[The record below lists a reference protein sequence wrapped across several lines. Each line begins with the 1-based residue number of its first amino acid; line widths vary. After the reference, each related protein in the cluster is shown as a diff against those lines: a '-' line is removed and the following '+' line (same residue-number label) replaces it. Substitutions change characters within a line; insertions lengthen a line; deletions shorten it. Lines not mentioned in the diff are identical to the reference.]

1 MKTLSESAFTS
12 IQKIFTK
19 VNQMLSLVF
28 CSVSHFLRERDYL
41 SRNEHESHKQ
51 NMLTKSMIDSMKNL
65 KTDVVETT
73 STESIS
79 SAFEALFR
87 EHWAH
92 VYRLLNRL
100 VGDPAEAEDLALET
114 FVRLYQ
120 KYPLRENESNPGGWL
135 HRVATNLGLHS
146 IRSWKRRERYEMTAG
161 KYALEEA
168 PEARPAEIMAQ
179 EEEHRLVRLALAE
192 MNERQSQLLV
202 MRYSGLSYKEIAEAL
217 RLAPTSIG
225 PLLLRAER
233 EFEKHYRALAKEE
246 R

>member
-1 MKTLSESAFTS
+1 
-12 IQKIFTK
+12 
-19 VNQMLSLVF
+19 
-28 CSVSHFLRERDYL
+28 
-41 SRNEHESHKQ
+41 
-51 NMLTKSMIDSMKNL
+51 MIDSMKNL

-73 STESIS
+73 SPDSIS
-79 SAFEALFR
+79 SSFESLFR
-87 EHWAH
+87 EHWAQ

-120 KYPLRENESNPGGWL
+120 RYPPREIEFNVGGWL

-146 IRSWKRRERYEMTAG
+146 IRGWKRRERYEMAAG
-161 KYALEEA
+161 KYALEET
-168 PEARPAEIMAQ
+168 PEDRPAEIMAQ
-179 EEEHRLVRLALAE
+179 EEERRLVRLVLGQ

-202 MRYSGLSYKEIAEAL
+202 MRYSGLSYKAIAAAL
-217 RLAPTSIG
+217 KLAPTSIG

-233 EFEKHYRALAKEE
+233 EFEKRYRALAQEE

>member
-1 MKTLSESAFTS
+1 MSY
-12 IQKIFTK
+12 
-19 VNQMLSLVF
+19 
-28 CSVSHFLRERDYL
+28 FLCERDYL
-41 SRNEHESHKQ
+41 SRNEHESYQQ
-51 NMLTKSMIDSMKNL
+51 NMLSKSMIDSMKNL

-79 SAFEALFR
+79 SAFEALFQ

-120 KYPLRENESNPGGWL
+120 RYTLRENESNPGGWL

-146 IRSWKRRERYEMTAG
+146 IRSWKRRERYELTAG
-161 KYALEEA
+161 KYALEES

-179 EEEHRLVRLALAE
+179 EEEHRLVRLALAQ

-202 MRYSGLSYKEIAEAL
+202 MRYSGSSYKEIANAL
-217 RLAPTSIG
+217 KLAPTSIG

-233 EFEKHYRALAKEE
+233 EFEKHYRALVKEE
-246 R
+246 S

>member
-1 MKTLSESAFTS
+1 
-12 IQKIFTK
+12 
-19 VNQMLSLVF
+19 
-28 CSVSHFLRERDYL
+28 
-41 SRNEHESHKQ
+41 
-51 NMLTKSMIDSMKNL
+51 MLTKSMIDSMKNL

-79 SAFEALFR
+79 SAFEALFQ

-120 KYPLRENESNPGGWL
+120 RYPLWENESNPGGWL

-146 IRSWKRRERYEMTAG
+146 IRSWKRREHYETTAG
-161 KYALEEA
+161 KYALEETS
-168 PEARPAEIMAQ
+168 EARPAEVMAQ
-179 EEEHRLVRLALAE
+179 AEERRLVRLALAQ

-202 MRYSGLSYKEIAEAL
+202 MRYSDFSYKEIAKAL
-217 RLAPTSIG
+217 KLAPTSIG

-233 EFEKHYRALAKEE
+233 EFEKRYRALAQEE